1 MRLIDADAFKE
12 YCRTGL
18 NNTKATIRSWS
29 MRAFAEEL
37 TESFVR
43 DIDEQ
48 PTVRSEY
55 QVNIELTEE
64 QLRELVKKMKNAP
77 IVALSPDPG
86 WIPCSKRFPKQ
97 DDLVLC
103 SDRAGY
109 VYYGYWSGLG
119 RDFYT
124 ATPLAYDAWQ
134 RTPDVV
140 AWMPL
145 PEPWEGDAE

>member
-12 YCRTGL
+12 YCKTGL
-18 NNTKATIRSWS
+18 DETKTMIRSGS

-37 TESFVR
+37 TEAFIR

-55 QVNIELTEE
+55 QVNVELTEE
-64 QLRELVKKMKNAP
+64 QLREFAKKMKNAP

-86 WIPCSKRFPKQ
+86 WIPCSERLPEKQ
-97 DDLVLC
+97 TKVLVVDFGEVDTAYIN
-103 SDRAGY
+103 SE
-109 VYYGYWSGLG
+109 G
-119 RDFYT
+119 RWMDFHGDK
-124 ATPLAYDAWQ
+124 LK
-134 RTPDVV
+134 DVT

-145 PEPWEGDAE
+145 PEVYKEVENG